1 MSREAESILLCEG
14 YHDRAFLDGW
24 LRSRE
29 CKSWKDKPYPPNND
43 NKLGGG
49 QFAFQT
55 PKQRWVRVV
64 PVEGEGNLLRKANVF
79 LQEAKT
85 RPISRI
91 VLVWDVDRPVQGGE
105 ESRRQSFERWAIERG
120 AEAASSSDFH
130 LPPDLGD
137 TTLALLLWHLGDPS
151 VAEPTDPALPDLPPQ
166 QTLERLVCAAI
177 RDTDPDRCRD
187 VVRWL
192 CTRSS
197 PPKEEKRHKTHVAFH
212 MAGWFSDWGYEG
224 FFKALWDDYP
234 AVRPALEARLSA
246 IGATRV
252 IDAVVG

>member
-1 MSREAESILLCEG
+1 MIRETESIVFCEG

-24 LRSRE
+24 FRIRG

-43 NKLGGG
+43 AKLGGG

-55 PKQRWVRVV
+55 PRQRWVRVV
-64 PVEGEGNLLRKANVF
+64 QVGGEGNLLKKASVF
-79 LQEAKT
+79 VKEA
-85 RPISRI
+85 RARAVSRI
-91 VLVWDVDRPVQGGE
+91 VLVWDVDGDAQGE

-120 AEAASSSDFH
+120 AVAASSSDFH

-137 TTLALLLWHLGDPS
+137 TTLSLLLWRADDPS
-151 VAEPTDPALPDLPPQ
+151 AGEPSDPTLPDLPPQ

-192 CTRSS
+192 STRSS

-212 MAGWFSDWGYEG
+212 MAGWFSNWGYEG